1 MEVIELK
8 NNTDS
13 IIQVSNP
20 FGETYADYLSLGTYS
35 FEPGNV
41 YGIICEHGAGGEA
54 ISLALAGEIDMNN
67 TEIFVDGVK
76 DSSENRIGWY
86 VGKTVYSTKFGIKRE
101 CSVKKAL
108 QEALNSYKMFNNIEE
123 VIDKFH
129 LSPDKLAYTFSNNT
143 DWERWRASLALGYI
157 SNKKVFC
164 FPWMNSLQFY
174 DCMYNSSVFRFF
186 NDIKKDGGI
195 IVLPTSRSENVEGIA
210 DIIINVENK
219 RFERKFVES
228 EWFKNSH

>member
-1 MEVIELK
+1 
-8 NNTDS
+8 
-13 IIQVSNP
+13 
-20 FGETYADYLSLGTYS
+20 
-35 FEPGNV
+35 
-41 YGIICEHGAGGEA
+41 
-54 ISLALAGEIDMNN
+54 
-67 TEIFVDGVK
+67 
-76 DSSENRIGWY
+76 
-86 VGKTVYSTKFGIKRE
+86 
-101 CSVKKAL
+101 
-108 QEALNSYKMFNNIEE
+108 MFNSIEE

-186 NDIKKDGGI
+186 NDIKEDGGI
-195 IVLPTSRSENVEGIA
+195 IVIPTSRRENVEGLA
-210 DIIINVENK
+210 DVIINVENK